1 MNLLRNGAQYM
12 LKPEELLRF
21 SLFSSLTSEDVS
33 PLLPHLQ
40 ERHYRRGQLLF
51 VEGEI
56 GSSVY
61 FVLSGQVKLSKS
73 TLAGEEQ
80 ILDWC
85 GPYDCFAEV
94 LLLEAGSYPAT
105 AQVLQDST
113 LLVLHNDVMPRIL
126 EANPALSMAL
136 IRTLSRRLRLAQ
148 EFIRIL
154 TNRSTVGILAA
165 LFLRLAQPA
174 VVPGQPIFIEA
185 SLTHRDLASMIG
197 TSRECVNRAINGWKR
212 SGILKLVDD
221 RLEIIKPYELAE
233 WP

>member
-1 MNLLRNGAQYM
+1 M

-21 SLFSSLTSEDVS
+21 ALFSSLTTDDVT
-33 PLLPHLQ
+33 PLLPHLN
-40 ERHYRRGQLLF
+40 ERRFRRGQLLF

-73 TLAGEEQ
+73 TPEGVEQ

-105 AQVLQDST
+105 AEVLQDST
-113 LLVLHNDVMPRIL
+113 LLVLHNEVMPRLL

-154 TNRSTVGILAA
+154 TNRSTAGILAA
-165 LFLRLAQPA
+165 LFLRLAKPA
-174 VVPGQPIFIEA
+174 SSPGQPIFIDA

-197 TSRECVNRAINGWKR
+197 TSRECVNRAINGWKK

>member
-1 MNLLRNGAQYM
+1 M
-12 LKPEELLRF
+12 LISEKLLRF
-21 SLFSSLTSEDVS
+21 SLFSSLSTNDVA
-33 PLLPHLQ
+33 PLLPHLI

-61 FVLSGQVKLSKS
+61 FVLSGQIKLSKS
-73 TLAGEEQ
+73 TPEGQEQ
-80 ILDWC
+80 IFDWC
-85 GPYDCFAEV
+85 GPYDCFAEG

-105 AQVLQDST
+105 AEVLQDSV
-113 LLVLHNDVMPRIL
+113 LLVLHNEVMPQIL
-126 EANPALSMAL
+126 ESNPVLSVAL

-148 EFIRIL
+148 EFIRVL
-154 TNRSTVGILAA
+154 TNRSTAGILAA

-174 VVPGQPIFIEA
+174 VNPGQPIFVDA

-197 TSRECVNRAINGWKR
+197 TSREYVNRSINNWKR

-221 RLEIIKPYELAE
+221 RLEILKPHELSD

>member
-1 MNLLRNGAQYM
+1 MFNS
-12 LKPEELLRF
+12 EDLLRF
-21 SLFSSLTSEDVS
+21 SLFSSLNADDVA
-33 PLLPHLQ
+33 PLLPLLV
-40 ERHYRRGQLLF
+40 ERRYRRGQLLF

-61 FVLSGQVKLSKS
+61 FVLSGQVKLSQS
-73 TLAGEEQ
+73 TIAGEKQ

-94 LLLEAGSYPAT
+94 LLLESGSYPAT
-105 AQVLQDST
+105 AEVIKDST
-113 LLVLHNDVMPRIL
+113 LLVLNNEIMPQIL
-126 EANPALSMAL
+126 KTNPVLSVAV

-154 TNRSTVGILAA
+154 TNRSTTGILAA
-165 LFLRLAQPA
+165 LFLRLARPA
-174 VVPGQPIFIEA
+174 ITPGQPIFVDA

-221 RLEIIKPYELAE
+221 RLEIMKPNELAE

>member
-1 MNLLRNGAQYM
+1 M
-12 LKPEELLRF
+12 LSPEQILRF
-21 SLFSSLTSEDVS
+21 SLFSSLKPNDVA
-33 PLLPHLQ
+33 PLLPHLV
-40 ERHYRRGQLLF
+40 ERRYRRGQLLF

-73 TLAGEEQ
+73 TPEGEEQ

-105 AQVLQDST
+105 AEVLQDSI
-113 LLVLHNDVMPRIL
+113 LLVLHNEVMPQIL
-126 EANPALSMAL
+126 ESNPVLSIAL
-136 IRTLSRRLRLAQ
+136 IRTLNRRLRLAQ

-154 TNRSTVGILAA
+154 TNRSTAGILAA
-165 LFLRLAQPA
+165 LFLRLARPA
-174 VVPGQPIFIEA
+174 LSPGQPIFVDA

-197 TSRECVNRAINGWKR
+197 TSRECVNRSINNWKR
-212 SGILKLVDD
+212 SGIIKLVDD
-221 RLEIIKPYELAE
+221 RLEIIKPHELAD

>member
-1 MNLLRNGAQYM
+1 M

-21 SLFSSLTSEDVS
+21 SLFTSLTPKDVE
-33 PLLPHLQ
+33 PLLPHLK
-40 ERHYRRGQLLF
+40 ERHFRRGQLLF

-56 GSSVY
+56 GSLVY

-73 TLAGEEQ
+73 TMDGEEQ

-85 GPYDCFAEV
+85 GPFDCFAEV
-94 LLLEAGSYPAT
+94 LLLETGSYPAT
-105 AQVLQDST
+105 AEVLQDST
-113 LLVLHNDVMPRIL
+113 LLVLSNEVMPQIL
-126 EANPALSMAL
+126 ESSPALALAL
-136 IRTLSRRLRLAQ
+136 IRTLSKRLRLAQ

-154 TNRSTVGILAA
+154 TNRSTAGTLAA

-174 VVPGQPIFIEA
+174 SKPGQPIYIDA

-197 TSRECVNRAINGWKR
+197 TSRECVNRTINGWKK
-212 SGILKLVDD
+212 SGIIRLNDN